1 MIFIL
6 SDNGGVVVTRTES
19 TSGLSGNAHQYK
31 IYFMGDQLIGDVD
44 EIVPEYLWWIW
55 DVLVKWNHGS

>member
-19 TSGLSGNAHQYK
+19 TSGLSGGAHHYK